1 MSDLWIIYCVVFAA
15 VILAVQALYWLIVGA
30 QRRGAT
36 LKRRLALSA
45 GRAASE
51 PVDILRQER
60 GLANLDHPR
69 FASLNEFLAQ
79 TGVRI
84 SLLALC
90 LWTASLGAMVAL
102 ALFPFLSLWAAA
114 AAGSAVGPLVVVVYL
129 SIVRR
134 RRIDRFTAQLP
145 DALSI
150 IVRSLRI
157 GHPFVSA
164 IGLASREM
172 RDPIAGE
179 LAITAEEIGFG
190 QGVTTAVANMH
201 RRVGQ
206 DDLLFLVTAV
216 SVQSRTGGNLAEVLA
231 RLATLMRQRST
242 LQFKVKALSAEGRLS
257 AWFLTAMP
265 FILYGAIRLL
275 SKNYFGELAATVE
288 VSPEQALRILLATN
302 IGRLSLVLRQPAE
315 QAMAPEAK
323 ITDRDLF
330 DGDAPPPPT
339 AVDNPRPMPTL
350 SPVAYLPPP
359 PPVVHPPAPAPTEP
373 PTGKIGP
380 SVRSVKSEQYDV
392 PRESR

>member
-15 VILAVQALYWLIVGA
+15 VILASQALYWLIAGA

-45 GRAASE
+45 GGRASG
-51 PVDILRQER
+51 PIDIFRQER
-60 GLANLDHPR
+60 GLANFDHPR

-79 TGVRI
+79 TGLRT
-84 SLLALC
+84 SLFALG
-90 LWTASLGAMVAL
+90 LWTASLGAAVAL
-102 ALFPFLSLWAAA
+102 ALSPFVSYLWAAA
-114 AAGSAVGPLVVVVYL
+114 VAGLAVGPLVVLIYL
-129 SIVRR
+129 SIIRR

-172 RDPIAGE
+172 RDPIGAE

-190 QGVTTAVANMH
+190 QDVTTAVANMH

-216 SVQSRTGGNLAEVLA
+216 SVQSQTGGNLAEVLA

-242 LQFKVKALSAEGRLS
+242 LQLKVKALSAEGRLS

-265 FILYGAIRLL
+265 FILYGVIRLL
-275 SKNYFGELAATVE
+275 SKDYFGEL
-288 VSPEQALRILLATN
+288 S
-302 IGRLSLVLRQPAE
+302 G
-315 QAMAPEAK
+315 
-323 ITDRDLF
+323 
-330 DGDAPPPPT
+330 
-339 AVDNPRPMPTL
+339 
-350 SPVAYLPPP
+350 SPVL
-359 PPVVHPPAPAPTEP
+359 VPALVY
-373 PTGKIGP
+373 GSMSLLLSNIVIYRMVNFKI
-380 SVRSVKSEQYDV
+380 
-392 PRESR
+392 